1 MVYWHIIVSGDWTEA
16 CKLCLRALFRINLRS
31 ESLIAQLIN
40 TRVWSSL
47 EVAAQAA
54 LGKTPAAGDRQTNF
68 SPGVFAAL
76 MNHRNEN
83 VQCHDYC
90 HLSWI
95 RSWNGKVITKLVDDW
110 GCCVHFSLLFFF
122 LKLFW
127 TPRPCVAAVRTPNV
141 STSTPHNTAS
151 TNGGLKFPHH
161 SSDWLPGKLWRHKV
175 PLVFYTFF

>member
-40 TRVWSSL
+40 TRVWNSL

-68 SPGVFAAL
+68 SPSVFAAL
-76 MNHRNEN
+76 MNRRNEN

-122 LKLFW
+122 WSCSELLGHVLLLYVLLMW
-127 TPRPCVAAVRTPNV
+127 VHQHLTILRVLTE
-141 STSTPHNTAS
+141 
-151 TNGGLKFPHH
+151 G
-161 SSDWLPGKLWRHKV
+161 
-175 PLVFYTFF
+175 